1 MDVSLKSGS
10 TQRCTNITTVEDSIF
25 EFNEVFVV
33 IFSIRDNDA
42 YVLGSGGSEILII
55 NNDGE
60 TI

>member
-1 MDVSLKSGS
+1 MPQVY
-10 TQRCTNITTVEDSIF
+10 
-25 EFNEVFVV
+25 VV

-42 YVLGSGGSEILII
+42 YVLGGGGSEILII